1 MELIDKLQKIWEDA
15 NYPFLINEEGKLTF
29 KDLLDTKSIDLSNI
43 ENGDVVS
50 LVGDFN
56 ATTIISLL
64 RLIEKNV
71 ILVPLTLDTLEQHK
85 YFYEE
90 SFSNVLI
97 KNNIVTKSKQKK
109 HSLLET
115 LRNKKR
121 PGLILFST
129 GTTGKP
135 KAILHDFTFFLNR
148 YKTPRPA
155 YKTLNFLLFDH
166 IGGINTLFHTLF
178 NIGTIIS
185 IKERTVTNVLS
196 VCKKFNVEVLPTT
209 PTFLRMLFFSKTIPE
224 KFPSSIKII
233 TYGTEMMDQN
243 TLTQLSLNLP
253 NIDFRQTYGLS
264 EIGIVRAKSKKKDSL
279 YLSIGGEGVET
290 KVLNNILFIKSKH
303 QMLGYLNAS
312 NPFDPQGWYNT
323 NDLVQQEGNF
333 IKFIGRTND
342 VINVGGLKFMATDVE
357 KVALEYP
364 NIYLA
369 KAISK
374 KNPITGQH
382 VEIKVQP
389 NESFAINKK
398 ELSDF
403 LKKKLPTHMVPRRI
417 TIENIPVG
425 HRFKKL

>member
-1 MELIDKLQKIWEDA
+1 MELINKLQESWKDVKSS
-15 NYPFLINEEGKLTF
+15 FLICEKEQLTF
-29 KDLLDTKSIDLSNI
+29 QDLLDEKPINLSEI

-50 LVGDFN
+50 FVGDFN
-56 ATTIISLL
+56 SSTIITLL

-71 ILVPLTLDTLEQHK
+71 ILVPLTEETANQHK

-97 KNNIVTKSKQKK
+97 KNNVITKSKKRK
-109 HSLLET
+109 HLLLET
-115 LRNKKR
+115 LRNKNR

-178 NIGTIIS
+178 NVGTIIS
-185 IKERTVTNVLS
+185 IKERTVENVMLT
-196 VCKKFNVEVLPTT
+196 CEKFNVEVLPTT
-209 PTFLRMLFFSKTIPE
+209 PTFLRMLLFSKIIPK

-243 TLTQLSLNLP
+243 TLTQLSQTLP
-253 NIDFRQTYGLS
+253 NVDFRQTYGLS
-264 EIGIVRAKSKKKDSL
+264 EIGIVRAKSKKRDSL
-279 YLSIGGEGVET
+279 YMNIGGEGVET
-290 KVLNNILFIKSKH
+290 KVINNVLFIKSKY
-303 QMLGYLNAS
+303 QMLGYLNS
-312 NPFDPQGWYNT
+312 SSPFDNKGWYNT
-323 NDLVQQEGNF
+323 QDLVDQDGDYL
-333 IKFIGRTND
+333 KFIGRTNE
-342 VINVGGLKFMATDVE
+342 VINVGGLKFMAIDVE

-369 KAISK
+369 KVISK

-389 NESFAINKK
+389 NATSDINKK

-403 LKKKLPTHMVPRRI
+403 LTKKLPSHMVPRRI
-417 TIENIPVG
+417 VIENIPIG